1 MKLIFSKS
9 TPLGLRLFLSLILSV
24 ALIICDV
31 NYRPFTVI
39 RYYLDSAISPLYYV
53 FNFPLSAFNE
63 LNDLSAKHQALL
75 DENVLLKEQLQMQQ
89 SDLVRLDSLKKEND
103 ELRTLLGSPLRN
115 DEYKKVAQV
124 LLVDTNPYS
133 YQITL
138 DKGTREGVFIGQPV
152 VDEKGVVGQIFKTA
166 YNTSRAI
173 LICDSQHAIPVQVL
187 RNGITMVAVGNGCN
201 NDLLLDFLPNNV
213 DIQVGDVLVTSGLGG
228 RFPKGYPVATVSSVK
243 VDMHDS
249 TPVISATPTAD
260 LKRLRYLLLLWN
272 EHNKS
277 QAVTPIET
285 TQEISSNE

>member
-53 FNFPLSAFNE
+53 SNFPLSAFNE

-124 LLVDTNPYS
+124 LLVDANPYS

-138 DKGTREGVFIGQPV
+138 DKGTREGVFVGQPV

>member
-24 ALIICDV
+24 TLIICDV

-53 FNFPLSAFNE
+53 SNFPLSAFNE

-138 DKGTREGVFIGQPV
+138 DKGTREGVFVGQPV

>member
-53 FNFPLSAFNE
+53 SNFPLSAFNE

-213 DIQVGDVLVTSGLGG
+213 DIQVGDVLVTSGLVG

>member
-9 TPLGLRLFLSLILSV
+9 TPLGLRLFLALILSV

-53 FNFPLSAFNE
+53 SNFPLSAFNE

-138 DKGTREGVFIGQPV
+138 DKGTREGVFVGQPV

>member
-9 TPLGLRLFLSLILSV
+9 TPLGLRLFLALILSV

-53 FNFPLSAFNE
+53 SNFPLSAFNE
-63 LNDLSAKHQALL
+63 LNDLSAKHQTLL
-75 DENVLLKEQLQMQQ
+75 DENALLKEQLQMQQ

-124 LLVDTNPYS
+124 LLVDANPYS

-138 DKGTREGVFIGQPV
+138 DKGTREGVFVGQPV

-285 TQEISSNE
+285 TQEKSSNE

>member
-9 TPLGLRLFLSLILSV
+9 TPLGLRLFLALILSV

-53 FNFPLSAFNE
+53 SNFPLSAFNE
-63 LNDLSAKHQALL
+63 LNDLSAKHQTLL
-75 DENVLLKEQLQMQQ
+75 DENALLKEQLQMQQ

-138 DKGTREGVFIGQPV
+138 DKGTREGVFVGQPV

>member
-53 FNFPLSAFNE
+53 SNFPLSAFNE

-228 RFPKGYPVATVSSVK
+228 RFPKGYPVAMVSSVK

>member
-9 TPLGLRLFLSLILSV
+9 TPLGLRLFLALILSV

-53 FNFPLSAFNE
+53 SNFPLSAFNE

-75 DENVLLKEQLQMQQ
+75 DENALLKEQLQMQQ

>member
-9 TPLGLRLFLSLILSV
+9 TPLGLRLFLALILSV

-53 FNFPLSAFNE
+53 SNFPLSAFNE
-63 LNDLSAKHQALL
+63 LNDLSAKHQTLL
-75 DENVLLKEQLQMQQ
+75 DENALLKEQLQMQQ

-124 LLVDTNPYS
+124 LLVDANPYS

-138 DKGTREGVFIGQPV
+138 DKGTREGVFVGQPV

>member
-53 FNFPLSAFNE
+53 SNFPLSAFNE

-285 TQEISSNE
+285 TQEINSNE

>member
-1 MKLIFSKS
+1 
-9 TPLGLRLFLSLILSV
+9 
-24 ALIICDV
+24 
-31 NYRPFTVI
+31 
-39 RYYLDSAISPLYYV
+39 
-53 FNFPLSAFNE
+53 
-63 LNDLSAKHQALL
+63 
-75 DENVLLKEQLQMQQ
+75 
-89 SDLVRLDSLKKEND
+89 
-103 ELRTLLGSPLRN
+103 
-115 DEYKKVAQV
+115 
-124 LLVDTNPYS
+124 
-133 YQITL
+133 
-138 DKGTREGVFIGQPV
+138 
-152 VDEKGVVGQIFKTA
+152 
-166 YNTSRAI
+166 
-173 LICDSQHAIPVQVL
+173 
-187 RNGITMVAVGNGCN
+187 MVAVGNGCN

>member
-9 TPLGLRLFLSLILSV
+9 TPLGLRLFLALILSV

-53 FNFPLSAFNE
+53 SNFPLSAFNE
-63 LNDLSAKHQALL
+63 LNDLSAKHQTLL
-75 DENVLLKEQLQMQQ
+75 DENALLKEQLQMQQ

-124 LLVDTNPYS
+124 LLVDANPYS

>member
-9 TPLGLRLFLSLILSV
+9 TPLGLRLFLALILSV

-53 FNFPLSAFNE
+53 SNFPLSAFNE

-138 DKGTREGVFIGQPV
+138 DKGTREGVFVGQPV

-285 TQEISSNE
+285 TQEKSSNE

>member
-9 TPLGLRLFLSLILSV
+9 TPLGLRLFLALILSV

-53 FNFPLSAFNE
+53 SNFPLSAFNE

-75 DENVLLKEQLQMQQ
+75 DENALLKEQLQMQQ

-138 DKGTREGVFIGQPV
+138 DKGTREGVFVGQPV

-285 TQEISSNE
+285 TQEINSNE

>member
-53 FNFPLSAFNE
+53 SNFPLSAFNE

-75 DENVLLKEQLQMQQ
+75 DENALLKEQLQMQQ

-138 DKGTREGVFIGQPV
+138 DKGTREGVFVGQPV

>member
-53 FNFPLSAFNE
+53 SNFPLSAFNE

-277 QAVTPIET
+277 QAVTSIET

>member
-53 FNFPLSAFNE
+53 SNFPLSAFNE

-75 DENVLLKEQLQMQQ
+75 DENALLKEQLQMQQ

-124 LLVDTNPYS
+124 LLVDANPYS

-138 DKGTREGVFIGQPV
+138 DKGTREGVFVGQPV

-285 TQEISSNE
+285 TQEKSSNE

>member
-9 TPLGLRLFLSLILSV
+9 TPLGLRLFLALILSV

-53 FNFPLSAFNE
+53 SNFPLSAFNE
-63 LNDLSAKHQALL
+63 LNDLSAKHQTLL
-75 DENVLLKEQLQMQQ
+75 DENALLKEQLQMQQ

-138 DKGTREGVFIGQPV
+138 DKGTREGVFVGQPV

-249 TPVISATPTAD
+249 TPMISATPTAD

-285 TQEISSNE
+285 TQEKSSNE

>member
-53 FNFPLSAFNE
+53 SNFPLSAFNE

-75 DENVLLKEQLQMQQ
+75 DENALLKEQLQMQQ

-285 TQEISSNE
+285 TQEKSSNE

>member
-9 TPLGLRLFLSLILSV
+9 TPLGLRLFLALILSV

-53 FNFPLSAFNE
+53 SNFPLSAFNE
-63 LNDLSAKHQALL
+63 LNDLSAKHQTLL
-75 DENVLLKEQLQMQQ
+75 DENALLKEQLQMQQ

-124 LLVDTNPYS
+124 LLVDANPYS

-138 DKGTREGVFIGQPV
+138 DKGTREGVFVGQPV

-285 TQEISSNE
+285 TQEINSNE

>member
-53 FNFPLSAFNE
+53 SNFPLSAFNE

-75 DENVLLKEQLQMQQ
+75 DENALLKEQLQMQQ

-285 TQEISSNE
+285 TQEISLNE

>member
-9 TPLGLRLFLSLILSV
+9 TPLGLRLFLSLMLSV

-53 FNFPLSAFNE
+53 SNFPLSAFNE

>member
-53 FNFPLSAFNE
+53 SNFPLSAFNE

-138 DKGTREGVFIGQPV
+138 DKGTREGVFVGQPV

>member
-53 FNFPLSAFNE
+53 SNFPLSAFNE

-285 TQEISSNE
+285 TQEISLNE

>member
-9 TPLGLRLFLSLILSV
+9 TPLGLRLFLALILSV

-53 FNFPLSAFNE
+53 SNFPLSAFNE

-75 DENVLLKEQLQMQQ
+75 DENALLKEQLQMQQ

-124 LLVDTNPYS
+124 LLVDANPYS

-138 DKGTREGVFIGQPV
+138 DKGTREGVFVGQPV

-285 TQEISSNE
+285 TQEKSSNE

>member
-53 FNFPLSAFNE
+53 SNFPLSAFNE
-63 LNDLSAKHQALL
+63 LNDLSAKHQTLL
-75 DENVLLKEQLQMQQ
+75 DENALLKEQLQMQQ

-138 DKGTREGVFIGQPV
+138 DKGTREGVFVGQPV

>member
-9 TPLGLRLFLSLILSV
+9 TPLGLRLFLALILSV

-53 FNFPLSAFNE
+53 SNFPLSAFNE

-75 DENVLLKEQLQMQQ
+75 DENALLKEQLQMQQ

-124 LLVDTNPYS
+124 LLVDANPYS

-138 DKGTREGVFIGQPV
+138 DKGTREGVFVGQPV

-285 TQEISSNE
+285 TQEINSNE

>member
-9 TPLGLRLFLSLILSV
+9 TPLGLRLFLALILSV

-53 FNFPLSAFNE
+53 SNFPLSAFNE

>member
-9 TPLGLRLFLSLILSV
+9 TPLGLRLFLALILSV

-53 FNFPLSAFNE
+53 SNFPLSAFNE

-124 LLVDTNPYS
+124 LLVDANPYS

-138 DKGTREGVFIGQPV
+138 DKGTREGVFVGQPV

>member
-53 FNFPLSAFNE
+53 SNFPLSAFNE

-75 DENVLLKEQLQMQQ
+75 DENALLKEQLQMQQ

-138 DKGTREGVFIGQPV
+138 DKGTREGVFVGQPV

-285 TQEISSNE
+285 TQEKSSNE

>member
-9 TPLGLRLFLSLILSV
+9 TPLGLRLFLALILSV

-53 FNFPLSAFNE
+53 SNFPLSAFNE

-75 DENVLLKEQLQMQQ
+75 DENALLKEQLQMQQ

-115 DEYKKVAQV
+115 DEYKKVVQV

-138 DKGTREGVFIGQPV
+138 DKGTREGVFVGQPV

>member
-53 FNFPLSAFNE
+53 SNFPLSAFNE

-75 DENVLLKEQLQMQQ
+75 DENALLKEQLQMQQ

-124 LLVDTNPYS
+124 LLVDANPYS

-138 DKGTREGVFIGQPV
+138 DKGTREGGFIGQPV

-285 TQEISSNE
+285 TQEINSNE

>member
-9 TPLGLRLFLSLILSV
+9 TPLGLRLFLALILSV

-53 FNFPLSAFNE
+53 SNFPLSAFNE
-63 LNDLSAKHQALL
+63 LNDLSAKHQTLL
-75 DENVLLKEQLQMQQ
+75 DENALLKEQLQMQQ

-138 DKGTREGVFIGQPV
+138 DKGTREGVFVEQPV

-285 TQEISSNE
+285 TQEKSSNE

>member
-53 FNFPLSAFNE
+53 SNFPLSAFNE

-173 LICDSQHAIPVQVL
+173 LICHSQHAIPVQVL

>member
-9 TPLGLRLFLSLILSV
+9 TPLGLRLFLALILSV

-53 FNFPLSAFNE
+53 SNFPLSAFNE

-75 DENVLLKEQLQMQQ
+75 DENALLKEQLQMQQ

-124 LLVDTNPYS
+124 LLVDANPYS

-138 DKGTREGVFIGQPV
+138 DKGTREGVFVGQPV

>member
-53 FNFPLSAFNE
+53 SNFPLSAFNE

-285 TQEISSNE
+285 TQEKSSNE

>member
-53 FNFPLSAFNE
+53 SNFPLSAFNE
-63 LNDLSAKHQALL
+63 LNDLSAKHQTLL
-75 DENVLLKEQLQMQQ
+75 DENALLKEQLQMQQ

-138 DKGTREGVFIGQPV
+138 DKGTREGVFVGQPV

-285 TQEISSNE
+285 TQEKSSNE

>member
-9 TPLGLRLFLSLILSV
+9 TPLGLRLFLALILSV

-53 FNFPLSAFNE
+53 SNFPLSAFNE

-75 DENVLLKEQLQMQQ
+75 DENALLKEQLQMQQ

-138 DKGTREGVFIGQPV
+138 DKGTREGVFVGQPV